1 MRLVWQIRTLSI
13 FVVLTLFLM
22 ALGYIIG
29 WFFNYGLFG
38 LTLMLVVSVLISFY
52 SYWFS
57 KSSALRANRVHLVTE
72 AEEPRLYN
80 TVKRVAE
87 KAGLPMP
94 EVGVSEYPMPNAFAT
109 GRNPKNAAVVATR
122 GLLQLLNDDEL
133 EGVIGHEMSH
143 VKNRDI
149 LVMSVASTVVS
160 VLTYASRMVYYSMLF
175 GGGDSRDEN
184 NALKLVIGVV
194 CAIFVPIAALLLQL
208 AVSRN
213 REYLAD
219 ETGARITGKPL
230 ALANALR
237 RLEEGC
243 GRPNNNYSDTAHA
256 DMWICNPIRKE
267 SFFRTLFSTHPSTS
281 ERIRRLEALAEKMK
295 DGEVPTYVPDEDSS
309 KSKMSFE

>member
-1 MRLVWQIRTLSI
+1 MAIEWRIRTLSI

-29 WFFNYGLFG
+29 WFFKSGLIG
-38 LTLMLVVSVLISFY
+38 LVLMLFVSVLISFY

-72 AEEPRLYN
+72 FQEPRLYN
-80 TVKRVAE
+80 TVKKVAE
-87 KAGLPMP
+87 EAGLPMP

-133 EGVIGHEMSH
+133 EAVIGHEMSH

-175 GGGDSRDEN
+175 SGDSRDEN
-184 NALKLVIGVV
+184 GAIKMVIGVV

-213 REYLAD
+213 REFLAD

-230 ALANALR
+230 QLASALR

-243 GRPNNNYSDTAHA
+243 GRPSNDYTDTAHA
-256 DMWICNPIRKE
+256 DMWICNPIRKK
-267 SFFRTLFSTHPSTS
+267 SLFRTLFSTHPSTAV
-281 ERIRRLEALAEKMK
+281 RIERLEKLAQKMK
-295 DGEVPTYVPDEDSS
+295 DGEVPAYSSEEDSS
-309 KSKMSFE
+309 KSKLSTQ